1 MNWISHR
8 DHFLH
13 SYELATLC
21 KCKGEG
27 PRWQQ
32 IRSPALSSELC
43 WSHVKG
49 QSFNCRM
56 RRTVTMV
63 SSVLTFRGFVR
74 FGKVFDVSIFLVSR
88 LNLHFSRWILFWPL
102 TFNKN
107 ILNMCRWLAC
117 ESKPSIIKARIWIF
131 LTINGWKQYLQCDSM
146 RRTTA
151 SRNIARS
158 LCRILVIMLR
168 LLLRI
173 LVAWILRM
181 CRNVPVTIALPTH
194 NLHPSARHL
203 ARPRPRHQPRLD
215 NIHPVRHL

>member
-1 MNWISHR
+1 
-8 DHFLH
+8 
-13 SYELATLC
+13 
-21 KCKGEG
+21 
-27 PRWQQ
+27 
-32 IRSPALSSELC
+32 
-43 WSHVKG
+43 
-49 QSFNCRM
+49 
-56 RRTVTMV
+56 
-63 SSVLTFRGFVR
+63 
-74 FGKVFDVSIFLVSR
+74 
-88 LNLHFSRWILFWPL
+88 
-102 TFNKN
+102 
-107 ILNMCRWLAC
+107 MCRWLAC
-117 ESKPSIIKARIWIF
+117 ESNPSIIKVWIWIF

-203 ARPRPRHQPRLD
+203 ARPRPRHRPRLD
-215 NIHPVRHL
+215 TIHPVRDTCNLLVCHCLFRPSVNNSFLDPTESLAFTCG